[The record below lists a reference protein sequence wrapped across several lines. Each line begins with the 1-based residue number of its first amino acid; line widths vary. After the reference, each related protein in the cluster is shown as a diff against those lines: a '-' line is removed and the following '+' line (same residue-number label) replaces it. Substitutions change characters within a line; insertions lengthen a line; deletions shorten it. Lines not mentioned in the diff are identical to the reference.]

1 MNRSLP
7 YRVPLVVMTIC
18 ALCSGCKQKLNERVT
33 LWRNDQIP
41 YGTWYAF
48 ENLSYLF
55 PDAGIYINK
64 NTPQQ
69 LEMLDDSEEADSA
82 AVSVGVSSETE
93 KNAYI
98 IIAPEVLPD
107 EEETNAL
114 LRLASFGNHVFISSF
129 RISRSLLDSMRLNA
143 DEFAAYYSNR
153 DSLYVELED
162 PVERTIYTYNYPG
175 KSMDT
180 YFTGFDSSIT
190 NIKGWDHQ
198 GRPNYVRF
206 TYEGGGSLS
215 IHLAPLVFTNF
226 FLLHK
231 ENNDYYE
238 QALSYLPENVN
249 VIYWDD
255 YFRNKARSQGKNKN
269 FSALGW
275 IMSQPGLKEAVWLI
289 LLLLLLVY
297 LFESKRRQKIIP
309 VVQPLKNASLDFVK
323 TIGRLYYQRRDNRN
337 LALKM
342 KMHFLDQV
350 RTRYNIKA
358 STLNEELVNRLSFIS
373 GYERQAVYQLVY
385 GLKTAEDLPELSDE
399 ELMELNDK
407 MENFQK
413 HTT

>member
-1 MNRSLP
+1 
-7 YRVPLVVMTIC
+7 
-18 ALCSGCKQKLNERVT
+18 
-33 LWRNDQIP
+33 
-41 YGTWYAF
+41 
-48 ENLSYLF
+48 
-55 PDAGIYINK
+55 
-64 NTPQQ
+64 
-69 LEMLDDSEEADSA
+69 
-82 AVSVGVSSETE
+82 
-93 KNAYI
+93 
-98 IIAPEVLPD
+98 
-107 EEETNAL
+107 
-114 LRLASFGNHVFISSF
+114 
-129 RISRSLLDSMRLNA
+129 
-143 DEFAAYYSNR
+143 
-153 DSLYVELED
+153 
-162 PVERTIYTYNYPG
+162 
-175 KSMDT
+175 
-180 YFTGFDSSIT
+180 
-190 NIKGWDHQ
+190 
-198 GRPNYVRF
+198 
-206 TYEGGGSLS
+206 
-215 IHLAPLVFTNF
+215 
-226 FLLHK
+226 LLHK

-358 STLNEELVNRLSFIS
+358 STLNEDLVNRLSFIS
-373 GYERQAVYQLVY
+373 GYERHAVYQLVY
-385 GLKTAEDLPELSDE
+385 GLKAAEDLPELSDE